1 MSRVFNFSAG
11 PSMLPESVLQ
21 QAQAEILD
29 WRGTGM
35 SVMEMSHRGTEF
47 MSIAEQMKQDL
58 IDLMG
63 IPANYKVLF
72 LQGGATG
79 QFSFIPQNIL
89 RGKTK
94 ACYLDTGAW
103 SSKAL
108 KDAKAFAE
116 VVVSASA
123 KDKNYTYIPAANEW
137 KLDAEAG
144 YLHYTSNET
153 IHGVEFQE
161 TPDSQGL
168 PLVCDMSSNI
178 LSRPVD
184 VSRYGII
191 YAGSQKNMGPAGVT
205 VVIVRDDLIGQVAT
219 GLPEVFN
226 YEVQAKNDSMLNTP
240 ATYSWYLVGLVLQW
254 LKQQGGVAAIEQRN
268 IAKAARLYA
277 AVDDSTLYFNPVE
290 KADRSRMNVPFIL
303 RDESLDKAFVKES
316 EAQGLLA
323 LKGHRSVGGMRA
335 SIYNAMPDAGV
346 DALIAFMAE
355 FERSH

>member
-21 QAQAEILD
+21 QARAEMLD

-63 IPANYKVLF
+63 IPSNYKVLF

-89 RGKTK
+89 RGKSK
-94 ACYLDTGAW
+94 ACYIDTGAW

-123 KDKNYTYIPAANEW
+123 KDKNYTYIPAASAWN
-137 KLDAEAG
+137 LDSEAA

-161 TPDSQGL
+161 TPDAQGL

-205 VVIVRDDLIGQVAT
+205 VVIVRDDLIGQVDPR
-219 GLPEVFN
+219 LPEVFN

-240 ATYSWYLVGLVLQW
+240 ASYSWYLVGLVLQW

-277 AVDDSTLYFNPVE
+277 AVDNSALYFNPVE

-316 EAQGLLA
+316 EAAGLLA

>member
-21 QAQAEILD
+21 QAQAEMLD

-35 SVMEMSHRGTEF
+35 SVMEMSHRGAEF

-89 RGKTK
+89 RGKSK

-123 KDKNYTYIPAANEW
+123 KDKNYTYIPAASAWN
-137 KLDAEAG
+137 LDSEAA

-161 TPDSQGL
+161 TPDAHGL

-178 LSRPVD
+178 LSRTID

-205 VVIVRDDLIGQVAT
+205 VVIVRDDLIGQVDPR
-219 GLPEVFN
+219 LPEVFN

-277 AVDDSTLYFNPVE
+277 AVDNSALYFNPVE

-316 EAQGLLA
+316 EAAGLLA

>member
-21 QAQAEILD
+21 QAQAEMLD
-29 WRGTGM
+29 WQGTGM
-35 SVMEMSHRGTEF
+35 SVMEMSHRGAEF
-47 MSIAEQMKQDL
+47 MAIAEQLKQDL
-58 IDLMG
+58 TDLLA

-94 ACYLDTGAW
+94 ACYIDTGAW

-108 KDAKAFAE
+108 KDAKAYCD
-116 VVVSASA
+116 VVVSASS
-123 KDKNYTYIPAANEW
+123 KDKNYTYIPAPSTWNV
-137 KLDAEAG
+137 DSEAG

-161 TPDSQGL
+161 TPDAHGL

-178 LSRPVD
+178 LSRAID
-184 VSRYGII
+184 VSRYGLI

-205 VVIVRDDLIGQVAT
+205 VVIVRDDLIGQVDPR
-219 GLPEVFN
+219 LPEVFN
-226 YEVQAKNDSMLNTP
+226 YAVQAKNDSMLNTP
-240 ATYSWYLVGLVLQW
+240 ATYSWYLVGLMLHW

-277 AVDDSTLYFNPVE
+277 AVDNSALYFNPVDV
-290 KADRSRMNVPFIL
+290 AYRSRMNVPFIL
-303 RDESLDKAFVKES
+303 RDENLDKAFVKES
-316 EAQGLLA
+316 EAAGLLA

-355 FERSH
+355 FERTH

>member
-21 QAQAEILD
+21 QAQAEMLD
-29 WRGTGM
+29 WQGSGM
-35 SVMEMSHRGTEF
+35 SVMEMSHRGAEF

-63 IPANYKVLF
+63 VPANYKVLF

-108 KDAKAFAE
+108 KDAKAYCD
-116 VVVSASA
+116 VVVSASS
-123 KDKNYTYIPAANEW
+123 KDKNYTYIPAASDW
-137 KLDAEAG
+137 KLDSEAG

-205 VVIVRDDLIGQVAT
+205 VVIVRDDLIGEVAA

-240 ATYSWYLVGLVLQW
+240 ATYSWYLMGLVLQW
-254 LKQQGGVAAIEQRN
+254 LKQQGGVAAIEQHN

-277 AVDDSTLYFNPVE
+277 AVDNSSLYFNPV
-290 KADRSRMNVPFIL
+290 AIDCRSRMNVPFIL
-303 RDESLDKAFVKES
+303 KDESLDKAFVKES

-335 SIYNAMPDAGV
+335 SIYNAMPDAGI

-355 FERSH
+355 FERTH